1 MTTAGWC
8 LHGQYFDVHPTTYAM
23 PCIAN
28 VGYCTL
34 HCTLLYLICCCCLA
48 FPTALSFPS
57 SRDCLSFSTPLS
69 LAPSACGQVHL
80 PRRRCITSS
89 DFAVDSGIHQVLVG
103 HLHLLLPFLA
113 RLSIFQLELQRLVVH
128 QCEPHCHA
136 IPRNGFDS
144 ADRYKLFL
152 CLPC

>member
-1 MTTAGWC
+1 
-8 LHGQYFDVHPTTYAM
+8 M
-23 PCIAN
+23 PCIADVG
-28 VGYCTL
+28 VGYTTL
-34 HCTLLYLICCCCLA
+34 HSAAAVQYLVCCWCLA

-57 SRDCLSFSTPLS
+57 SRDCLSFSTPHS